1 MIDLEYKMTT
11 VDLNMTGY
19 RDDPFVLAKDVIQVF
34 YVMDMSTKPK
44 RKLQTNDVPSETVPK
59 RHIVLPGKQKVMGV
73 EDINDEEDYDQLQDA
88 PPFSV
93 HVDTSTLLANEDA
106 PYLRS
111 VHNKGRIVKMNC
123 NSKKR

>member
-59 RHIVLPGKQKVMGV
+59 RHIVLPGKQKIM
-73 EDINDEEDYDQLQDA
+73 ELR
-88 PPFSV
+88 
-93 HVDTSTLLANEDA
+93 TSTMKKTTTNFKMQLLFQYMLTQV
-106 PYLRS
+106 P
-111 VHNKGRIVKMNC
+111 C
-123 NSKKR
+123 